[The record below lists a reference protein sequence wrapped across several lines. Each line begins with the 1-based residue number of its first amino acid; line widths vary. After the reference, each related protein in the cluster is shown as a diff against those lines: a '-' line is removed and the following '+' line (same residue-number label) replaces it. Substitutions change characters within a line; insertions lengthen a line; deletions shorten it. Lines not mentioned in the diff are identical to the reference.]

1 MIHSPEIQQ
10 YFQRRKTADH
20 QPWKLSIPLSLTPI
34 LVFINPRSGGLY
46 GSQLLPRFRRILHPI
61 QVVDLQEKNPQEVLR
76 NYVGVANLRILVCGG
91 DISFDY
97 ILIITPL
104 FIRNSW
110 LGIEYDRERTL
121 EALSCCS
128 YSTTWYRK

>member
-1 MIHSPEIQQ
+1 MSTIFGVPIIHSPEIQQ

-97 ILIITPL
+97 ILIKL
-104 FIRNSW
+104 
-110 LGIEYDRERTL
+110 L
-121 EALSCCS
+121 
-128 YSTTWYRK
+128 YS